1 MKKERLQELAGLT
14 EGNDKVMFQEEL
26 KDIAKAIMNAWDRA
40 KSMDMEYEE
49 FLHTVK
55 KVSDGALQDL
65 ED

>member
-1 MKKERLQELAGLT
+1 MLKEMLMEAKS
-14 EGNDKVMFQEEL
+14 NDEVMYQEEL
-26 KDIAKAIMNAWDRA
+26 KDIAGAIMNAWHRA
-40 KSMDMEYEE
+40 KFLDIDYEE